1 MQIKVVSK
9 DSDLSHLCAG
19 ILAEATL
26 DQLWSL
32 STVSFEALGDPADL
46 YIWDFQPN
54 VPLPEHI
61 EHTRW
66 TYSNLIVVAHRRD
79 IAEVQKVFGFE
90 TNVVLKP
97 VTRATLS
104 ALVGFAVSNQAAT
117 SLRGDRDQ
125 IFQHLI
131 EANLELQEYD
141 HNRTNFLTRV
151 VHDFRAPLTAL
162 SGYCGLLLG
171 DPLGSLNEN
180 QREVIR
186 RMQGS
191 SKRLSRMASSM
202 LQLSLDRHT
211 KRCPDL
217 QRGDLQ
223 KSLVEALHEIAPL
236 AKDRRI
242 TITPELAPCDGLYFD
257 PAQIDQVL
265 VNILDNACRFTPRS
279 GLIEIHGYPFFW
291 ERRSRNNAVNSLP
304 RERRIRDV
312 REPNSYRLDIRDSG
326 SPIAPEHLESIFEEY
341 TSYSEGHDRSG
352 GGLGLAIC
360 RMIIDRHN
368 GRVWAKNT
376 DKGPMFSFV
385 LPMRRFGSAQLAQG
399 LSA

>member
-1 MQIKVVSK
+1 MEIQVVSK
-9 DSDLSHLCAG
+9 DRDLSHLCAG
-19 ILAEATL
+19 ILEEISQ
-26 DQLWSL
+26 DQPWSL
-32 STVSFEALGDPADL
+32 STVSVEALCDSADL

-54 VPLPEHI
+54 VPLPEHLG
-61 EHTRW
+61 W
-66 TYSNLIVVAHRRD
+66 TYSNLIVLAHRRD
-79 IAEVQKVFGFE
+79 MADVPKLFGFE
-90 TNVVLKP
+90 PNIVLKP

-104 ALVGFAVSNQAAT
+104 ALVGFAVSNQAAA
-117 SLRGDRDQ
+117 SLRNDRDQ
-125 IFQHLI
+125 IFQSLI
-131 EANLELQEYD
+131 EANLKLQEYD
-141 HNRTNFLTRV
+141 QNRTNFLVRV

-186 RMQGS
+186 RMQSS

-202 LQLSLDRHT
+202 LQLSMERHT

-217 QRGDLQ
+217 QRADLQ
-223 KSLVEALHEIAPL
+223 KNLADTLHEMAPL
-236 AKDRRI
+236 ARERRI
-242 TITPELAPCDGLYFD
+242 TITSELESCDGLYFD

-265 VNILDNACRFTPRS
+265 LNILDNACKFTPRGGS
-279 GLIEIHGYPFFW
+279 IDIHGYPFFW
-291 ERRSRNNAVNSLP
+291 ERRRGNNAFNSLP
-304 RERRIRDV
+304 RERRISDTG
-312 REPNSYRLDIRDSG
+312 EPNSYRLDLRDSG

-341 TSYSEGHDRSG
+341 TSYAGGRDRSG

-360 RMIIDRHN
+360 RMIIDQHS
-368 GRVWAKNT
+368 GRVWAENT

-385 LPMRRFGSAQLAQG
+385 LPLRRLGSPQLAQL